1 MVYEAE
7 PMNVIKEET
16 KSSYKENEVTQ
27 EAKLA
32 KYTDSS
38 HTGDKAGQRIAK
50 HQRHSSKTTK
60 KLELSF
66 ASIGKSI
73 EAGTLLSKQ
82 LVNAK
87 SSAIAFNKQEQRRRR
102 KEIKM
107 KQIVQSTAR
116 EFQEKES
123 EEEATYEDVEKK
135 YEQFVIQDYPA
146 KALTSANE
154 SKI

>member
-1 MVYEAE
+1 
-7 PMNVIKEET
+7 MNVIKEET
-16 KSSYKENEVTQ
+16 KSSYKENEDIH
-27 EAKLA
+27 EAKLD
-32 KYTDSS
+32 KYTNSS
-38 HTGDKAGQRIAK
+38 HSRDKGGKRITK

-66 ASIGKSI
+66 ASIGRSI

-87 SSAIAFNKQEQRRRR
+87 SSAIAFNKQEQRKRR

-107 KQIVQSTAR
+107 RQIVQSTAR

-123 EEEATYEDVEKK
+123 EEEVTYEDVEKK

-154 SKI
+154 SKSYLTY